1 MGEEKRSGGRI
12 FCNKKKSLGEAARN
26 ASLPKQN
33 SEKRRAEIVTD
44 RGTGMTN
51 EEKIFAIQHT
61 LDHPDSEDAYYR
73 LLENIGGLKRNYWDY
88 MITEPIDCDKEL
100 ERLPDADY
108 ELCTALLTMILRED
122 HFSNG
127 YLQVRYEA
135 GQVDAILN
143 RMIETLKF

>member
-1 MGEEKRSGGRI
+1 MVI
-12 FCNKKKSLGEAARN
+12 
-26 ASLPKQN
+26 
-33 SEKRRAEIVTD
+33 
-44 RGTGMTN
+44 GMTN
-51 EEKIFAIQHT
+51 EEKIKAIQHT
-61 LDHPDSEDAYYR
+61 IDHPNTEDAYYR

-127 YLQVRYEA
+127 YLRVRYEA

-143 RMIETLKF
+143 RMIDTLKS